1 MKRLSFMMCGVLLLA
16 SPVRAEKRIP
26 FPDLSVAL
34 KGGKLVNQSDGEL
47 LMGFRYEY
55 ESDEDFEIWKK
66 RLGDFLGKEWKAE
79 QRTPDEELAMKRVME
94 AQGVDLVG
102 SAEFKSP
109 AFPLHPIQ
117 LIVIKEK
124 IDGKERRMVTL
135 IGNWTKAQAAA
146 GLAIAPEKKPAGD
159 PQPEKRKIRQ

>member
-1 MKRLSFMMCGVLLLA
+1 MKLLSFLMCGVLLLA

-34 KGGKLVNQSDGEL
+34 KGGKLVHQSDGEL

-55 ESDEDFEIWKK
+55 GSDEDFEIWKK
-66 RLGDFLGKEWKAE
+66 RLGDSLGKEWKAE

-109 AFPLHPIQ
+109 AFSRHPIQ

-124 IDGKERRMVTL
+124 INGKERRMVTL
-135 IGNWTKAQAAA
+135 IGHWTKAQAAA

-159 PQPEKRKIRQ
+159 PQTGKRKARR